1 MTGNKTHF
9 ILIQFLVFLTNYVK
23 AGFILMA
30 EAGKRYIT
38 PSGAELIVTKGGAGN
53 LSDGETPLQI
63 KDAGDGY
70 DGVSSEGTDALSL
83 GKRFQSKDG
92 SVTVLVTKAGVC
104 NLQYDGEPMEIQQP
118 RKLPS
123 SD

>member
-1 MTGNKTHF
+1 
-9 ILIQFLVFLTNYVK
+9 
-23 AGFILMA
+23 MA

-38 PSGAELIVTKGGAGN
+38 PSGAELIVTKGGAGT
-53 LSDGETPLQI
+53 LSDGTIPLQI

-70 DGVSSEGTDALSL
+70 NGASSSGTEALSL

-104 NLQYDGEPMEIQQP
+104 DLQYNNEPMEIQQP